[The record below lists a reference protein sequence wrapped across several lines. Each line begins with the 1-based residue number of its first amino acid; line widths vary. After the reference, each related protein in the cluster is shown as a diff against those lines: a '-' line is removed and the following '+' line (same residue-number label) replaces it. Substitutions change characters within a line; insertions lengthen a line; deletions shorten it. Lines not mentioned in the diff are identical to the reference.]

1 MNQTENQTTTVIDPV
16 CGMKV
21 VPEKA
26 KAKTEHNGQSYYFCC
41 AGCAQKFQADPE
53 KYLNPPKPAGLIQ
66 LGMTA
71 APSAQSPTAG
81 DPAKRDATH
90 ANTTLASASH
100 ANVSTSPAAIS
111 AAAPGKVEYICPMDP
126 EVVSD
131 KPGACPICGM
141 ALEPRTLS
149 PDAPEDDTELR
160 MMSRRFW
167 ISVGLA
173 LPLVAV
179 SMAQMFTGPEAS
191 WFSAIAPY
199 WNWVQLTLATP
210 AVLWCGWPL
219 LERGWRSFLTRH
231 LNMFSLI
238 AVGVLAAYGY
248 SVVATLAPS
257 IFPASFRGISGRL
270 DVYFEVAAAITALV
284 LLGQVLELRARAQT
298 SAAIRALLDLS
309 PKIAHRVA
317 NGGESD
323 VPLGEVQTGDV
334 LRVRPGEKVP
344 VDGTVLEGQSAVDE
358 SMITGESLP
367 VDKEPGAK
375 VIGAT
380 LNATGSF
387 TMRAER
393 VGSET
398 LLAQIVR
405 MVGEAQRSRAPIQR
419 IADVTAAYFVPAV
432 FAAALITF
440 VVWAWIGPAPRMAH
454 ALVAAVAV
462 LIIACPCALGLAT
475 PMSIMVGTGRGAA
488 AGVLIKNAEALE
500 SLEKIDT
507 LVVDKTGTL
516 TEGKPELVYI
526 ATLGSFAEAEVL
538 ALAASAE
545 RNSEHPLAR
554 AIVRAA
560 EQRGLPLRPSTSFRS
575 VTGSGIEAIV
585 DGKFITI
592 GNQRLFYELGIAVD
606 STQQQAEQMRRDG
619 QTVTLAAVNRKPAA
633 LLGIADPMKTT
644 TPEVLQALRK
654 EGVRV
659 MMLTGDN
666 QVTAGAIAARL
677 GLQEFRAEVSPQQ
690 KLEVVK
696 RLQGEGRKVAMAG
709 DGVND
714 APALA
719 QANVG
724 IAMGTGTDVAIESGD
739 ITLVK
744 GDLRGILRAR
754 KLSEAT
760 MRNIRQ
766 NLFFA
771 FVYNALGI
779 PVAAGV
785 LYPFTGTL
793 LNPMLAAAAMS
804 LSSVSVISNAL
815 RLRRVKL

>member
-1 MNQTENQTTTVIDPV
+1 MNQAENQTTTVVDPV

-26 KAKTEHNGQSYYFCC
+26 KAKAEHKGQSYYFCC

-71 APSAQSPTAG
+71 AAVASSSTAG

-90 ANTTLASASH
+90 ANTTH
-100 ANVSTSPAAIS
+100 ANASSSPAAILS
-111 AAAPGKVEYICPMDP
+111 AAPGKVEYICPMDP

-141 ALEPRTLS
+141 ALEPRALS
-149 PDAPEDDTELR
+149 LDAAPEDDTELR

-167 ISVGLA
+167 ISVALA

-179 SMAQMFTGPEAS
+179 SMAQMFTGPDAP
-191 WFSAIAPY
+191 WFSSIAPY
-199 WNWVQLTLATP
+199 WNWIQLALATP

-219 LERGWRSFLTRH
+219 LERGWNSFLTRH

-238 AVGVLAAYGY
+238 AVGVAAAYGY
-248 SVVATLAPS
+248 SVVATLMPG
-257 IFPASFRGISGRL
+257 IFPASFRGMSGRP

-317 NGGESD
+317 PDGSESD
-323 VPLGEVQTGDV
+323 VLLGAVHPSDV
-334 LRVRPGEKVP
+334 LRVRPGEKIP
-344 VDGTVLEGQSAVDE
+344 VDGTVLEGESAVDE

-367 VDKEPGAK
+367 VDKEAGAN

-380 LNATGSF
+380 LNTTGSF
-387 TMRAER
+387 IMRAER

-405 MVGEAQRSRAPIQR
+405 MVSEAQRSRAPIQR
-419 IADVTAAYFVPAV
+419 IADVAAAYFVPAV

-488 AGVLIKNAEALE
+488 AGVLIKKAEALE
-500 SLEKIDT
+500 AMEKIDT
-507 LVVDKTGTL
+507 VVVDKTGTL

-526 ATLGSFAEAEVL
+526 APLGSFDEGEVL
-538 ALAASAE
+538 ALAAGAE

-560 EQRGLPLRPSTSFRS
+560 EKRGLPIRSSTGFRS
-575 VTGSGIEAIV
+575 VAGAGIEAIV
-585 DGKFITI
+585 DGKSITI

-606 STQQQAEQMRRDG
+606 STLQQAEQMRRDG

-633 LLGIADPMKTT
+633 LLGVADPMKTT
-644 TPEVLQALRK
+644 TPEALQALQK

-666 QVTAGAIAARL
+666 QVTAAAIAARL

-696 RLQGEGRKVAMAG
+696 RLQAEGRKVAMAG

-719 QANVG
+719 QADVG

-754 KLSEAT
+754 RLSEAT

-785 LYPFTGTL
+785 LYPFLGIL
-793 LNPMLAAAAMS
+793 LSPMLAAAAMS

-815 RLRRVKL
+815 RLRREKL